1 MADHTIGYSLGL
13 LEGYLGSLVKEGYQG
28 AEVCLEHLQSIEKL
42 YLQKDADCLLLEEKL
57 RNIELNLAGWKKI

>member
-42 YLQKDADCLLLEEKL
+42 YRQKDADCLLLEEKL